1 MEGEMLNRFSKNISY
16 AVLKELSLARKARRN
31 NDVLQEFSHL
41 ENAHVLGQNSTYWHT
56 KVHCHML
63 YWARRNG
70 DHQELRGQLLR
81 VFGALT
87 KTAVGLVPDGNTG
100 GSNVSPF
107 KPLPISALHQQKIT
121 RAKQI

>member
-1 MEGEMLNRFSKNISY
+1 
-16 AVLKELSLARKARRN
+16 
-31 NDVLQEFSHL
+31 
-41 ENAHVLGQNSTYWHT
+41 
-56 KVHCHML
+56 ML